1 MTKKQIALAVAGTAA
16 VAATVG
22 TLYAIYRRRKSL
34 KDMMAPHLRKFT
46 PVQRKRF
53 VVESHHHNLPGNTA
67 DEIVEKADNAVRR
80 AKGSTM
86 MKRKLSKRTIKTRRK
101 RSSSTINHGKA
112 AKIVLGVLTALA
124 VAGGT
129 TYAVLPRS
137 KPSPSSPSSPSSS
150 SSPSS
155 PHSYHKYT
163 NRQQGNLLKPM
174 FKPVGLTGKYNKWT
188 KSAASQY
195 VTTMNKPQKPYIQE
209 HTTFNASI
217 IEYLSDDH
225 SGSEEM
231 YSRMGVFVEN
241 ILGEKQPNKL
251 VDILFGNLHKFA
263 DIDNYEH
270 KPIKYSN
277 ARAQPDKI
285 RFMNSD
291 GHCFEKYQA
300 YVRKHLWDA
309 WQNYQ
314 CNWHGRTR
322 KKNVKI
328 GQHTKTIVGFD
339 FDGVIHGCVSSP
351 DQIGQVHPTSFDIQ
365 TLIRDKC
372 VCTQITNI
380 MKGHLANKDDVFI
393 VSSNTT
399 VGVNGI
405 DTFLKHYGIPLPRSH
420 IITTKGAKSTHINRH
435 KITLF
440 YEDSINHVNEIR
452 KNAIKCKVIHWTQ
465 AQRTP
470 RNHKSPSS
478 AVFSMYKKP
487 QHFIR
492 GREAFEAKWISN
504 PLTTVRLRYAVY
516 LCIRSIL
523 NESKGM
529 SLFQLATARKRLGQ
543 SFTPQVKHSSAHIL
557 LVRYPNDVYLL
568 KNHKDRWMTPGGEVD
583 SIHGKN
589 VLFDTMKREFEEETG
604 GDSRGNTHCPRLKGG
619 WSYYDGGGRDN
630 KGVWKTYRIY
640 IARID
645 DTSPWDAPL

>member
-34 KDMMAPHLRKFT
+34 KDMMAPRLRKFT

-80 AKGSTM
+80 AKGTL
-86 MKRKLSKRTIKTRRK
+86 MKRKLSKRPMRLRRK

-112 AKIVLGVLTALA
+112 AKIVLGVLSALA

-137 KPSPSSPSSPSSS
+137 KQSPSPPSPSSPSA
-150 SSPSS
+150 
-155 PHSYHKYT
+155 PHSSHKY
-163 NRQQGNLLKPM
+163 Q
-174 FKPVGLTGKYNKWT
+174 
-188 KSAASQY
+188 
-195 VTTMNKPQKPYIQE
+195 
-209 HTTFNASI
+209 
-217 IEYLSDDH
+217 
-225 SGSEEM
+225 
-231 YSRMGVFVEN
+231 
-241 ILGEKQPNKL
+241 
-251 VDILFGNLHKFA
+251 
-263 DIDNYEH
+263 
-270 KPIKYSN
+270 
-277 ARAQPDKI
+277 
-285 RFMNSD
+285 
-291 GHCFEKYQA
+291 
-300 YVRKHLWDA
+300 
-309 WQNYQ
+309 
-314 CNWHGRTR
+314 

-339 FDGVIHGCVSSP
+339 FDGVLHGCVSPP
-351 DQIGQVHPTSFDIQ
+351 DTTGQVHPTSFDIQ

-372 VCTQITNI
+372 VCTEITNI
-380 MKGHLANKDDVFI
+380 MKGHLANHDDVFI

-399 VGVNGI
+399 VGVHGI
-405 DTFLKHYGIPLPRSH
+405 DTFLKHYGIPLPRAR
-420 IITTKGAKSTHINRH
+420 IITAPGAKSTHINRH

-440 YEDSINHVNEIR
+440 YEDSKNHVNEIR
-452 KNAIKCKVIHWTQ
+452 RHATKCKVIHWTQ

-478 AVFSMYKKP
+478 AVVSMYKKT

-492 GREAFEAKWISN
+492 GREAIKAKWIRN

-529 SLFQLATARKRLGQ
+529 SLFQLATASKRLGQ

-589 VLFDTMKREFEEETG
+589 VLFNTMKREFEEETG
-604 GDSRGNTHCPRLKGG
+604 GDSRGNTHCPRLKKG

-645 DTSPWDAPL
+645 EASPWDVPL